1 LVKIKIERL
10 MKDGNNVV
18 DKMTSLQELFK
29 STKGFVE
36 KSPELASV
44 MAFIQEQGEN
54 EFISIAYEAAAL
66 ALQDLEKGTTL
77 DTWNDF
83 LDNYGSQHAVQIYI
97 GLGWA
102 CGQKRL
108 DPMLWIPELPPLL
121 AWRIWDGYGYYNGFF
136 RKRKVLQ
143 GIVPKTISE
152 KGLSVYW
159 QGVGRSFWYTSKGD
173 SAQLQKVS
181 TKIPSNYHVDFWRG
195 IGIACTYVGG
205 QSLTTCQEIWQLAGD
220 YQAQLRAG
228 AALAI
233 NSRSD
238 ANTIVKDTE
247 MIAQNWFQLPVL
259 KIIDVLKNKI
269 LDSTV
274 ANAAIYHTLIGELDE
289 RFDY

>member
-1 LVKIKIERL
+1 
-10 MKDGNNVV
+10 MKDGNKVV

-29 STKGFVE
+29 STKAFVE

-44 MAFIQEQGEN
+44 MAFINEQGEN
-54 EFISIAYEAAAL
+54 EFISIAYEAAAMVL

-77 DTWNDF
+77 DTWKDF
-83 LDNYGSQHAVQIYI
+83 LNNYGSQHAVQIYI

-108 DPMLWIPELPPLL
+108 DPMRWIPEFPPLL

-143 GIVPKTISE
+143 GIVPETISE

-159 QGVGRSFWYTSKGD
+159 QGVGRSFWYTCKGD
-173 SAQLQKVS
+173 KIQLQKVS
-181 TKIPSNYHVDFWRG
+181 TKIPSNYHTDFWRG

-205 QSLTTCQEIWQLAGD
+205 QSLTNCQEIWQLAGD
-220 YQAQLRAG
+220 YQAQLRTG

-233 NSRSD
+233 KSRLD
-238 ANTIVKDTE
+238 ANTMVKDTE
-247 MIAQNWFQLPVL
+247 LIAQSWFQFPVS
-259 KIIDVLKNKI
+259 KIIDVLKNQVLRSI
-269 LDSTV
+269 VLD
-274 ANAAIYHTLIGELDE
+274 AAIYHRLIETLDE
-289 RFDY
+289 RFDYQTR

>member
-1 LVKIKIERL
+1 
-10 MKDGNNVV
+10 MKEGNKVV
-18 DKMTSLQELFK
+18 DKMTSLQDLFK
-29 STKGFVE
+29 STKAFVE
-36 KSPELASV
+36 KGPELASV
-44 MAFIQEQGEN
+44 MAFIKEQGEN
-54 EFISIAYEAAAL
+54 EFISIAYEAAAMAL

-77 DTWNDF
+77 DTWRDF

-108 DPMLWIPELPPLL
+108 DPMLWIPEFPPLL

-143 GIVPKTISE
+143 GTVPEIISE

-159 QGVGRSFWYTSKGD
+159 QGVGRSFWYTCKGEQT
-173 SAQLQKVS
+173 QLQKVI
-181 TKIPSNYHVDFWRG
+181 TKIPLNYQADFWRG

-205 QSLTTCQEIWQLAGD
+205 QSLTNCQEIWQLAGD
-220 YQAQLRAG
+220 YQAQLRTG

-233 NSRSD
+233 KSRSD

-247 MIAQNWFQLPVL
+247 MIAKNWFQLPIS
-259 KIIDVLKNKI
+259 KIIEVLKNKV
-269 LDSTV
+269 LSSTV
-274 ANAAIYHTLIGELDE
+274 LGVVMYHRRIEALDKW
-289 RFDY
+289 FDY

>member
-1 LVKIKIERL
+1 
-10 MKDGNNVV
+10 MKDGNKVV

-29 STKGFVE
+29 STKAFVE
-36 KSPELASV
+36 KSPEIASV
-44 MAFIQEQGEN
+44 MAFINEQGEN
-54 EFISIAYEAAAL
+54 EFISIAYEAAAMAL

-77 DTWNDF
+77 DTWRDF

-108 DPMLWIPELPPLL
+108 NPMLWIQELDPLYF
-121 AWRIWDGYGYYNGFF
+121 WRIWDGYGYYNGFF

-143 GIVPKTISE
+143 GTVPDTISE

-159 QGVGRSFWYTSKGD
+159 QGVGRSFWYTCKGD
-173 SAQLQKVS
+173 KIQLQKVS
-181 TKIPSNYHVDFWRG
+181 TKIPSNYHADFWRG

-205 QSLTTCQEIWQLAGD
+205 QNLTNCQEIWQLAGN
-220 YQAQLRAG
+220 YQAQLRTG

-233 NSRSD
+233 KSRLD
-238 ANTIVKDTE
+238 ANTMVKDTE
-247 MIAQNWFQLPVL
+247 LIAQSWFQLPIS
-259 KIIDVLKNKI
+259 KIIDVLKNKV
-269 LDSTV
+269 LSSTV
-274 ANAAIYHTLIGELDE
+274 LNVVIYDRLIGTLDE